1 MKIFFFI
8 IISFTILQGCGKKSD
23 PKYQSKINKENIKVL

>member
-1 MKIFFFI
+1 MKITFLI
-8 IISFTILQGCGKKSD
+8 LISFLLFEGCGKKSD

>member
-23 PKYQSKINKENIKVL
+23 PKYTTNIEQNSSNI